1 MIRKELEKKLK
12 VLEKTLNQIDA
23 MKLEANADPA
33 TAPAFGDVVSELDK
47 ARKRQLKGTKKK
59 LLDEDMLKGLVLNF
73 EVLRVHDNGVTKEYI
88 YERLS
93 AHKDYSKSKVKKLWN
108 DKRVDD
114 PEKIEELRLQ
124 IAFAFV
130 SQFIERQVKNPP
142 ENSGGD
148 VLVNGLKKNN
158 PALFR
163 WAWETAVQNLKGDKY
178 EESDETLEVNT
189 IALMR
194 EIASAD

>member
-33 TAPAFGDVVSELDK
+33 TAPAFGAIVSELDK
-47 ARKRQLKGTKKK
+47 ARKRQVKEGKK

-124 IAFAFV
+124 LAFALV

-148 VLVNGLKKNN
+148 FLVNGLKKNN

-163 WAWETAVQNLKGDKY
+163 WAWETAVQDLTGDKY

-194 EIASAD
+194 EIASPD